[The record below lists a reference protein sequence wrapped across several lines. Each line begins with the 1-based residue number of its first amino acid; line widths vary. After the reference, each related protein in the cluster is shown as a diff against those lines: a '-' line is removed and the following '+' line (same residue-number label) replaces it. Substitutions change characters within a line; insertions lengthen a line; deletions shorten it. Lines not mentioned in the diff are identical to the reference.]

1 MRVTDIKQ
9 HLMEKLD
16 RVQVTALLGMLYT
29 SSSSHT
35 SYHEGPADD
44 INSCCFGSAENTI
57 VLTLVKQLQITL
69 NFA

>member
-9 HLMEKLD
+9 HLMEKLGGI
-16 RVQVTALLGMLYT
+16 QVTALLGMLYT
-29 SSSSHT
+29 SSSSDT
-35 SYHEGPADD
+35 SYHEGPPDD
-44 INSCCFGSAENTI
+44 INSCCFCSAENII